1 MRNQETS
8 AALHQVSHCVH
19 DYGLCFQIHCA
30 GRLIEDQD
38 GSIFEEGASK
48 RDALALSAREANTP
62 LADLSFVA
70 RGQILNE
77 LVDVRRLRGGN
88 NFLYAGRGPG
98 VGNVFRDAAG
108 KEKGILGNNGGLVAQ
123 VCQFVIAKV
132 NPVEKNAPFRRIVET
147 QQQVD
152 EGRLPCPSNAC
163 NTDSGA
169 RLNLE

>member
-1 MRNQETS
+1 MRFLSTTISLGSTARRCNLFQARTAGCS
-8 AALHQVSHCVH
+8 ARFDLTISRAVSGI
-19 DYGLCFQIHCA
+19 GL
-30 GRLIEDQD
+30 
-38 GSIFEEGASK
+38 SP
-48 RDALALSAREANTP
+48 REANTP